1 MVSPPINHPGVRG
14 IYCYAIQIGM
24 AFSSDEEEGAAE
36 EDLLA
41 VLKVRSFFVSRCSSS
56 LIIYI

>member
-1 MVSPPINHPGVRG
+1 MVSPPINHTGVRG
-14 IYCYAIQIGM
+14 IYYYAIQIGM

-41 VLKVRSFFVSRCSSS
+41 VLKVRSFLVFRCSSF